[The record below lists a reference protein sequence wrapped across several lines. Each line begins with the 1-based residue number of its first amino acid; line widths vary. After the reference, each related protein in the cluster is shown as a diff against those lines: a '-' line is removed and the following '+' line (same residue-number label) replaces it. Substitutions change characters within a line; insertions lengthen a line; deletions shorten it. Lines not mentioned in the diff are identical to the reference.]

1 MSSLQIDVGFPI
13 AVLSVA
19 ALCIVAL
26 RSVESWAERRTRERT
41 ERVLAEAARLAAAA
55 RLAEADAHDAP
66 HGSPP
71 ARPAEPGV

>member
-26 RSVESWAERRTRERT
+26 RSVESWAERRTRART
-41 ERVLAEAARLAAAA
+41 QRVIAEAARIVEAA
-55 RLAEADAHDAP
+55 RRAKADAADAP
-66 HGSPP
+66 
-71 ARPAEPGV
+71 PAEPGA